1 MTAATTRP
9 PGPGPD
15 RQSPEYCTLSN
26 DLGWAL
32 GALSRSYVKAVAA
45 TFAAVPGGSRG
56 YQVLAAAARDEHG
69 SQLALA
75 QHLGVDR
82 TVMTYLLDSLA
93 EAGLIER
100 RPDPADRR
108 ARRIVATTCGR
119 TLLDELGE
127 RLREAE
133 GQVLAGLDEAE
144 DRQAFRTLLRRLA
157 VHAATALESTAPD
170 PCTTPASGSC

>member
-1 MTAATTRP
+1 MTAVE
-9 PGPGPD
+9 
-15 RQSPEYCTLSN
+15 SCTLSS

-32 GALSRSYVKAVAA
+32 GTMSRFYMKTAAA
-45 TFAAVPGGSRG
+45 TFAELPGGPRG

-93 EAGLIER
+93 EAGLVER

-108 ARRIVATTCGR
+108 ARRIVATAHGR
-119 TLLDELGE
+119 ALLDKLGE
-127 RLREAE
+127 GLREAE
-133 GQVLAGLDEAE
+133 DQVLAGLDAAE
-144 DRQAFRTLLRRLA
+144 DRQAFRTLLQRLSL
-157 VHAATALESTAPD
+157 HAATALDSASAD
-170 PCTTPASGSC
+170 PCTTPAPEDC